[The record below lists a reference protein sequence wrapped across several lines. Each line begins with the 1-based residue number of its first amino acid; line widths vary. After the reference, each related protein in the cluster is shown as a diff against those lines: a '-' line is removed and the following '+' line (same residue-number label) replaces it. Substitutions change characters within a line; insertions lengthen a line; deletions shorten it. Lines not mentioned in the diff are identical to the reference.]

1 VVENG
6 LNPLFRSPAVN
17 SHVAKGVSLRADRWL
32 PLIVLLV
39 CAVGLAGCA
48 SFFKFGKDKPVEA
61 RPNET
66 GLIHPTIP
74 AEKIKESEATPSKD
88 AGEKK
93 QDGQEPGSR
102 ITVAAA
108 AGTQSK
114 TVPDKKDS
122 PPLLSRAESQTTGT
136 NPPDKSFDEPPKD
149 SEPPAAKKQETS
161 DASGKTPEESDTLFK
176 KHDHLKYTR
185 LIHNAAIDIV
195 NKAETAVYARLC
207 KDSTTDDWSLTLYYL
222 HGRTYS
228 FVTYAWDEVDQKWVE
243 AFVSDKRPVSRYQ
256 KHLDFSS
263 AGKECKVLKERK
275 IGDLPKTPR

>member
-1 VVENG
+1 VI
-6 LNPLFRSPAVN
+6 A
-17 SHVAKGVSLRADRWL
+17 
-32 PLIVLLV
+32 LLV
-39 CAVGLAGCA
+39 CSMGLAGCA
-48 SFFKFGKDKPVEA
+48 SFFKSGKEKPVGA
-61 RPNET
+61 RQNET

-74 AEKIKESEATPSKD
+74 DEKTKESEATRSKD

-93 QDGQEPGSR
+93 EDRQEPGSR

-108 AGTQSK
+108 AGGQSK

-122 PPLLSRAESQTTGT
+122 APALSRSESRTTGQ
-136 NPPDKSFDEPPKD
+136 NPPDKNFDEVPTKF
-149 SEPPAAKKQETS
+149 ENQATKKQEPL
-161 DASGKTPEESDTLFK
+161 DASGKTPEEGDTLFK

-195 NKAETAVYARLC
+195 NKAETSVYARVC
-207 KDSTTDDWSLTLYYL
+207 KDSTTDDWSLVLYYW

-275 IGDLPKTPR
+275 VGDLPKTPR